1 MPPELE
7 AQSSLLNGQ
16 EGRGPSCPIFLGRGW
31 PLAVRVQGWILGANG
46 GPWWDSDSK
55 GPGEKAKVSARRCE
69 EGMGVCRR
77 NRFERRQVWSFPCI
91 DFLSVHSCMFGSKN
105 W

>member
-16 EGRGPSCPIFLGRGW
+16 RGPSYFIFLGRGW

-55 GPGEKAKVSARRCE
+55 GPGEKAKVSVGAVRRAW
-69 EGMGVCRR
+69 GSVGGRGLRGGRFGVSRA
-77 NRFERRQVWSFPCI
+77 
-91 DFLSVHSCMFGSKN
+91 
-105 W
+105 